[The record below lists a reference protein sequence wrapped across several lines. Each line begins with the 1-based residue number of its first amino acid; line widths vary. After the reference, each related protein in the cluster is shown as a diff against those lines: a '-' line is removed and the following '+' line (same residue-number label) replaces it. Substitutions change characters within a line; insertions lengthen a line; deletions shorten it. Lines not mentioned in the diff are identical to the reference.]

1 MAKKHKHEEHVN
13 HERWVISFA
22 DMMTL
27 LFALFVV
34 LYALGQA
41 DLSKAKQLKDSI
53 QFAFHIAGEGKTK
66 DDGIFEKQKGGGETI
81 MPAPLVNAQ
90 QGSMKEFLQNTLPK
104 EFEEVTGRSIE
115 IVMTDD
121 TITMR
126 AQLSTFFDSG
136 RGFPIKPKTFNWLIK
151 AAQGS
156 VNFTSDLRI
165 IIEAPDVVVGVG
177 ESNRP
182 VTSLE
187 LCDKRLWTLRKALLG
202 VPEIRPHLVR
212 IELGQQKDPA
222 PGSARAAADWEDRAQ
237 VILAFSNRKPENK

>member
-66 DDGIFEKQKGGGETI
+66 DDGIFDKQKGGGETI
-81 MPAPLVNAQ
+81 MPVPLINAQ
-90 QGSMKEFLQNTLPK
+90 EGPMKEFLQDTLPK
-104 EFEEVTGRSIE
+104 EFEEITGSSID

-126 AQLSTFFDSG
+126 AQLSSFFDEG
-136 RGFPIKPKTFNWLIK
+136 RPFPIKPSVFNWLIK

-156 VNFTSDLRI
+156 VNYTSDLRI
-165 IIEAPDVVVGVG
+165 IIEAQDVIVGVG
-177 ESNRP
+177 ENNRP
-182 VTSLE
+182 TTSLE

-222 PGSARAAADWEDRAQ
+222 PGSARSFAGWEERAQ
-237 VILAFSNRKPENK
+237 VILAFSNRKPENR